1 MSESSTDSNCSRRY
15 CECGSEIKRRTSW
28 TDLNP
33 GRRFEACYNNRN
45 SKRGLHFFAWVENE
59 TGPRGKEILPR
70 LLRRLRG
77 MEDELRATA
86 ENFRLME
93 EEKNKLEQK
102 LREEEE
108 EIKILKKQNLGMGQ
122 QVVVLEGET
131 LSYRQRQRWFW
142 VVVLLCF
149 MIVILFINMDD
160 LVV

>member
-1 MSESSTDSNCSRRY
+1 MLESSTSSNCSCRY
-15 CECGSEIKRRTSW
+15 CECGSEIKRQTSW

-33 GRRFEACYNNRN
+33 GRRFEACCNNRN
-45 SKRGLHFFAWVENE
+45 SNSGLHFFAWVENE
-59 TGPRGKEILPR
+59 TCPRGKEILFG

-77 MEDELRATA
+77 ME
-86 ENFRLME
+86 
-93 EEKNKLEQK
+93 EEKNTLEQK

-122 QVVVLEGET
+122 QVVVLEGEI

-142 VVVLLCF
+142 VVVVLCF

>member
-15 CECGSEIKRRTSW
+15 CKCRSEIKHWTSW

-33 GRRFEACYNNRN
+33 RRRFEACCNNRN

-59 TGPRGKEILPR
+59 RCPRGKEILPG

-77 MEDELRATA
+77 MEDELRATT

-108 EIKILKKQNLGMGQ
+108 EIKILKKQNLGIGQ
-122 QVVVLEGET
+122 QVVVLKGEI
-131 LSYRQRQRWFW
+131 LSYQLRQRWFR

>member
-1 MSESSTDSNCSRRY
+1 M
-15 CECGSEIKRRTSW
+15 
-28 TDLNP
+28 
-33 GRRFEACYNNRN
+33 
-45 SKRGLHFFAWVENE
+45 
-59 TGPRGKEILPR
+59 
-70 LLRRLRG
+70 
-77 MEDELRATA
+77 RATA

-122 QVVVLEGET
+122 QVVVLEGEI

-142 VVVLLCF
+142 VVVLFCLI
-149 MIVILFINMDD
+149 IVILFINMDD